1 MIMPFDIWTNT
12 PVRRL
17 IINNV
22 DRVTRKYGLEL
33 LATGSASLVGLA
45 SSNDM
50 PELVHIIR
58 HDKSCVAWFEASE
71 SDVDAIINAPSNES
85 EFMDA
90 RILL

>member
-1 MIMPFDIWTNT
+1 MDIWTNT

-22 DRVTRKYGLEL
+22 DRITRKRGLEL
-33 LATGSASLVGLA
+33 LASGDASLVGLA

-58 HDKSCVAWFEASE
+58 HDKSSVAWFEASKT
-71 SDVDAIINAPSNES
+71 DVDAIINAPSS
-85 EFMDA
+85 GAEFMDA